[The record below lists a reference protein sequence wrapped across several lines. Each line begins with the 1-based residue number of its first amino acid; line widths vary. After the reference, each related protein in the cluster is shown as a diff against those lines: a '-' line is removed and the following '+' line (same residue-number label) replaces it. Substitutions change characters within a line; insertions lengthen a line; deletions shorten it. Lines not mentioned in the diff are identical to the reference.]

1 MSVNDDGLERLI
13 GALLDGMDG
22 PAIAVAPDYRILAAN
37 RHYQQSFANGA
48 SVVGERCFAV
58 SHQARVPCDESGES
72 CPVRVAQQTRRPE
85 RVLHIHHTS
94 RGEVHVAVEA
104 RPIFRPDGALWFF
117 VERIDC
123 CSGAAATADGDGL
136 VGRSQAFRRVIDL
149 VRRVAP
155 SATAALLLGESG
167 TGKEVVAR
175 AIHDASPRR
184 DRPFVPVECSGLTES
199 LFESELFGHER
210 GAFTGAHAAKR
221 GLVEVARGGTLFL
234 DEVGDIPPSL
244 QVKLLRLLETRT
256 FRRVG
261 SVEPQEADFRLV
273 CATHRDLPAMVAEG
287 LFRQDLYYR
296 MSAFPI
302 ALPSLR
308 ERREDIPLLAEALLR
323 RIPAAAGMR
332 LSQAAMD
339 CLHAYDFPGNIRE
352 LRNLLE
358 RAVLLCDG
366 DAILAEHLLGIGR
379 GAAAPESDEGVLTL
393 EEVEQR
399 YLRRVAAQYHGDRKE
414 LAARLGVS
422 ERTLFRKLQAL
433 RALTPPSAR

>member
-1 MSVNDDGLERLI
+1 
-13 GALLDGMDG
+13 
-22 PAIAVAPDYRILAAN
+22 
-37 RHYQQSFANGA
+37 
-48 SVVGERCFAV
+48 
-58 SHQARVPCDESGES
+58 
-72 CPVRVAQQTRRPE
+72 
-85 RVLHIHHTS
+85 
-94 RGEVHVAVEA
+94 
-104 RPIFRPDGALWFF
+104 
-117 VERIDC
+117 
-123 CSGAAATADGDGL
+123 
-136 VGRSQAFRRVIDL
+136 VIDL

-175 AIHDASPRR
+175 AIHDASPRN

-221 GLVEVARGGTLFL
+221 GLVEAARGGTLFL

-287 LFRQDLYYR
+287 AFRQDLYYR
-296 MSAFPI
+296 ISAFPI
-302 ALPSLR
+302 VLPALR
-308 ERREDIPLLAEALLR
+308 DRREDIPLLAEALLR
-323 RIPAAAGMR
+323 RIPAASGLR
-332 LSQAAMD
+332 LSQAALD
-339 CLHAYDFPGNIRE
+339 CVSAYDFPGNIRE

-358 RAVLLCDG
+358 RAVLLRDG
-366 DAILAEHLLGIGR
+366 DTILPDHLLGIGLG
-379 GAAAPESDEGVLTL
+379 GAESRLEEGVLTL
-393 EEVEQR
+393 DELERR
-399 YLRRVAAQYHGDRKE
+399 YLRRVVAQHRGDRKE
-414 LAARLGVS
+414 LAALLGVS

-433 RALTPPSAR
+433 RAVTPPSAR

>member
-1 MSVNDDGLERLI
+1 MDANGGSLEGLV
-13 GALLDGMDG
+13 GALLDGMEG

-37 RHYQQSFANGA
+37 RHYQESFGNGA
-48 SVVGERCFAV
+48 GVVGERCYAV
-58 SHQARVPCDESGES
+58 SHQARVPCDEGGES
-72 CPVRVAQQTRRPE
+72 CPVRLAQQTRRPE
-85 RVLHIHHTS
+85 RVLHIHHTP
-94 RGEVHVAVEA
+94 RGELHVAVEA

-117 VERIDC
+117 IERIDC
-123 CSGAAATADGDGL
+123 CSGAAATADGEGL
-136 VGRSQAFRRVIDL
+136 VGRSLAFRRVIDL
-149 VRRVAP
+149 LRRVAP

-175 AIHDASPRR
+175 AIHDASPRH

-221 GLVEVARGGTLFL
+221 GLVEAARGGTLFL

-273 CATHRDLPAMVAEG
+273 CATHRDLPAMVADG
-287 LFRQDLYYR
+287 AFRRDLYYR
-296 MSAFPI
+296 ISAFPI
-302 ALPSLR
+302 TLPALR
-308 ERREDIPLLAEALLR
+308 DRREDIPLLAEVLLR
-323 RIPAAAGMR
+323 RIPAAAGLR
-332 LSQAAMD
+332 LSPAALD
-339 CLHAYDFPGNIRE
+339 CLRAYDFPGNIRE

-358 RAVLLCDG
+358 RAVLLRDG
-366 DAILAEHLLGIGR
+366 DTILPEHLLGIAR
-379 GAAAPESDEGVLTL
+379 GEAEPAADEGVLTL
-393 EEVEQR
+393 DEVEQR
-399 YLRRVAAQYHGDRKE
+399 YLSRVAARHRGDRRE
-414 LAARLGVS
+414 LAALLGVS

-433 RALTPPSAR
+433 RTVKPPSAR